1 VIAVPTLAFGLDHGE
16 REPRAS
22 DSGGPRDMASRES
35 KESLLS
41 VVVPCFNE
49 SAVLPSLERRL
60 TKVMNQL
67 SVPWEVVFVDDGSS
81 DDTYEQLSRMHSQDS
96 RFKVIRFSRNFGHQT
111 AVVAG
116 LAHTS
121 GEAVAV
127 LDADLQD
134 PPEVF
139 GKWLEHWKH
148 GYHVIYGVRQKRKE
162 NIFKRALY
170 ASFYRA
176 LWFFSEIRIPLDS
189 GDFCLMD
196 RAVVDE
202 IVSMPERNVFV
213 RGLRAWAGFR
223 QIGIAYERDARAA
236 GETKYPLMKLFKLA
250 ADGIFSFTTIPL
262 RMAAWLGLL
271 VALLCSVFLLFIAS
285 WRLFGFPFMGHTAS
299 ELPGW
304 AGGAVLV
311 LFLGSVQLIFLGII
325 GEYIGRIYEESKA
338 RPRWIISAALGVT
351 GEKRAV
357 RLRRRKE

>member
-1 VIAVPTLAFGLDHGE
+1 
-16 REPRAS
+16 
-22 DSGGPRDMASRES
+22 MASS
-35 KESLLS
+35 ASTQSLLS

-49 SAVLPSLERRL
+49 SAVLPLLKPRL
-60 TKVMNQL
+60 TKAMNHL
-67 SVPWEVVFVDDGSS
+67 NVPWEVVFVDDGSS
-81 DDTYEQLSRMHSQDS
+81 DDTYEQLSRMHSEDP
-96 RFKVIRFSRNFGHQT
+96 RFKVISFSRNFGHQT

-116 LAHTS
+116 LAHAS

-134 PPEVF
+134 PPEVLTECLAQ
-139 GKWLEHWKH
+139 WRN
-148 GYHVIYGVRQKRKE
+148 GYQVIYGVRQKRKE
-162 NIFKRALY
+162 NIVKRTLY

-196 RAVVDE
+196 RAVVDV
-202 IVSMPERNVFV
+202 IVNMPERNVFV

-236 GETKYPLMKLFKLA
+236 GETKYPLVRLFKLA

-262 RMAAWLGLL
+262 RMATWLGLV
-271 VALLCSVFLLFIAS
+271 VAFLCSVFLVFIAL
-285 WRLFGFPFMGHTAS
+285 WRLCGFSFMGHTGD

-304 AGGAVLV
+304 AGGTALV

-338 RPRWIISAALGVT
+338 RPRWIIRAALGVT
-351 GEKRAV
+351 GRERTV
-357 RLRRRKE
+357 PFGRRE